1 MASEKIYTKIYKKD
15 LANGV
20 RINFLETNLQKEN
33 NITVFFSDVTGKKT
47 KVTMPLKLFHISFLA
62 NEAIIEHN
70 IIVSIGQVDKF
81 TAQMFR
87 QLEEMAIIDAREK
100 KLKETKASKAAR
112 EAKKPSAVVLSRPKL
127 EEPTRTSLEAD
138 YDLLFGK
145 KPPAEM
151 SMEEL
156 RKALGLK
163 PIAIAPVPPAGDG
176 GAGSAS
182 SNSAASSVLS
192 PAAAA
197 PSVLASSASAAAAE
211 AEDGPDKYRDIVI
224 DVPSISGAVAKVSA
238 SQQALYNDITRMVE
252 NISNLVTDL
261 NENDIDDAESWTA
274 VTESILSFDYE
285 NKNSSLKEDENLSLK
300 IIGMVKTFNKITNAE
315 TSLDISENRAKRLPV
330 FYFKNNGCLH
340 ITVSPNSIHF
350 TCEKIKMGDAQRHIP
365 FRLFYSEVG
374 TRKII
379 VPKFLNGGKYE
390 LLTPR
395 IVADIYTSRHSP
407 PGGGAGASAH
417 DGCNFLED
425 ALILLECV
433 IFVFGMCNSENLILR
448 RKRGGE
454 YYEKYLKYKQKYL
467 SLRKMLL
474 RNP

>member
-1 MASEKIYTKIYKKD
+1 MASEKVYTKIYKKD

-62 NEAIIEHN
+62 NEAILEHN
-70 IIVSIGQVDKF
+70 IIVSRGQVDKF
-81 TAQMFR
+81 TAQMFH
-87 QLEEMAIIDAREK
+87 QLEEMARIDARKKKLEEK
-100 KLKETKASKAAR
+100 KASRDAK
-112 EAKKPSAVVLSRPKL
+112 AKKSSAVVLSSPKL
-127 EEPTRTSLEAD
+127 EEPTRASLAAD
-138 YDLLFGK
+138 YDLVFEK
-145 KPPAEM
+145 KPPDEM

-156 RKALGLK
+156 RKALKLK
-163 PIAIAPVPPAGDG
+163 PIALAPAPAGDG
-176 GAGSAS
+176 GAGSASSNSVAS

-197 PSVLASSASAAAAE
+197 PSVLASTASAAAAE

-224 DVPSISGAVAKVSA
+224 DVPSISGAVAKISA
-238 SQQALYNDITRMVE
+238 SQQALYSDITRIAE

-261 NENDIDDAESWTA
+261 NENDIDDDKSWTA
-274 VTESILSFDYE
+274 VTESILSLDYE

-315 TSLDISENRAKRLPV
+315 TSLDISENRAKRFPV

-350 TCEKIKMGDAQRHIP
+350 TCEKIKIGDAQRHIP
-365 FRLFYSEVG
+365 FRLFYSEMG

-379 VPKFLNGGKYE
+379 VPKYLNGGKYE

-395 IVADIYTSRHSP
+395 IVADIYIATQS
-407 PGGGAGASAH
+407 
-417 DGCNFLED
+417 F
-425 ALILLECV
+425 
-433 IFVFGMCNSENLILR
+433 
-448 RKRGGE
+448 
-454 YYEKYLKYKQKYL
+454 
-467 SLRKMLL
+467 
-474 RNP
+474 